1 MKKRSV
7 EKSKINLKV
16 VKLNNIN
23 LLQTHYERFQQNIL
37 LIKKEIR
44 KFKSYYKEEL
54 ERFTIVREL
63 IDFKTYLNS
72 LLDCVKEIHRIFY
85 NRKKIDV
92 SEFRPVYQI
101 LLRFLEVVAN
111 ATNTFRDKIRKFI
124 NKCDN
129 FKNYLTK
136 KSINDEYYYNNE
148 QVLDTLYDFCSE
160 LSIFSSNLEYNI
172 EKEIYNLDLTTPK
185 SIPFMKLFNFISF
198 KTRDWLELNDRWA
211 CAACYL
217 ASLEI
222 SVNKACNQL
231 NIKGK
236 KFKEKLTNLTNQMKE
251 DGVNIDTIEREF
263 TFKLYDFRSRI
274 LHGGYI
280 PDEEGFNY
288 ILKIVPGFI
297 QNIKNFL
304 AQNKG

>member
-1 MKKRSV
+1 M
-7 EKSKINLKV
+7 
-16 VKLNNIN
+16 VKLKNIN
-23 LLQTHYERFQQNIL
+23 LLQTHYERFQQNIK
-37 LIKKEIR
+37 LINKEIQM
-44 KFKSYYKEEL
+44 FKSYYKEEL
-54 ERFTIVREL
+54 DRFTIAREL

-85 NRKKIDV
+85 NRKKIDA
-92 SEFRPVYQI
+92 SELKPGYQI
-101 LLRFLEVVAN
+101 LIRFLEIVAN
-111 ATNTFRDKIRKFI
+111 ATNTFSNEIREFL

-129 FKNYLTK
+129 LKNHLTR
-136 KSINDEYYYNNE
+136 KSSNDEYLYNNE
-148 QVLDTLYDFCSE
+148 EILNTLYDFCSE
-160 LSIFSSNLEYNI
+160 LSIFSSTLDYNI
-172 EKEIYNLDLTTPK
+172 EKEIHNLDLITPK

-198 KTRDWLELNDRWA
+198 KTRDWPELNDRWA

-236 KFKEKLTNLTNQMKE
+236 KFKEKVTNLTNQMKE
-251 DGVNIDTIEREF
+251 NDVNIDKIEREF
-263 TFKLYDFRSRI
+263 TVKLYDFRSKV

-280 PDEEGFNY
+280 PDDEGFNY
-288 ILKIVPGFI
+288 ILRIVPKFI

-304 AQNKG
+304 AQDKR